1 MQETAARQKSSA
13 VVRETSATP
22 LSSTVGSTV
31 KGSTVGGSVKS
42 SARGATASVGTSV
55 GASVGASVGGSSVR
69 TLDQHR
75 SQSVEKPHQHVEAK
89 ADLLFEVDRGNV

>member
-55 GASVGASVGGSSVR
+55 GASVGGSSVR